1 MSIKE
6 IFKGIMMIMISVV
19 VTLSGFSSCSI
30 GLNAQNTKGEI
41 KIYPDTLDEKIL
53 TKDLDEVVIYRKK
66 NKYSKKNNPA
76 VELVKRIRRD
86 RDVTDPTQLP
96 KYSYEKYEKTLIGT
110 TDFNLDFNKLPKSQ
124 QKFRFMEQ
132 FIDTAP
138 WTGKRMLDLSLLE
151 KSSIHLKGKEPKVD
165 KEIVTGRRE
174 QGINEMFDTDNIRK
188 MLTDVLREID
198 IYDND
203 LNLLQN
209 RFVSPLSGI
218 GPDFYMYHITD
229 TVYFG
234 GENCIEISF
243 APKTPETF
251 GFNGHLYIPR
261 DDSVKYVKRVS
272 MRVPKAINVNYIDNI
287 FVSQNYEKDSIGR
300 VHKVLDD
307 LSLEISILKSI
318 PPVFASRQTRY
329 KSFSYSDVEG
339 FSEYYTAL
347 GDEFEEENAFS
358 RSEEYW
364 AKKRTIPFSYAESNM
379 TNLVPYMRK
388 VKALYWGEKIL
399 RILFQGY
406 VGTRPK
412 NSKFNVGPVNTFISY
427 NDVEGLRLK
436 AGGMTTSSFSDRF
449 FLRGYG
455 AYGFKDHK
463 WKYKGELEYSF
474 IKKKL
479 HSREFPMNGI
489 RATYQYDTDQIG
501 VRYLYSNPDNVILS
515 IRRKRND
522 LIIYKRLIQLEYNL
536 ELRNNLSFNLGYR
549 HERSESTGWVAF
561 RNGYGESFGKYNMG
575 TFFATIRFAP
585 GEKFV
590 QTTSSRLPVNMD
602 APIFSISHEY
612 GPKRLFGADFVM
624 NKTEA
629 SFMKRFWFSAFGYA
643 NVLIK
648 GGKIWS
654 QVPFPSLLWQNSNL
668 SYTIQ
673 RESFALL
680 NPMEFAMDQ
689 YASWDLEYFVN
700 GALFN
705 RIPLIKKAKL
715 REIVSFKG
723 FFGGLTKRNNPEYN
737 KNLYLFP
744 TESHTMVMGKKPYM
758 EIGVGIDNIFTLFRI
773 DYVWRLT
780 YRDNPDIDKRGVRI
794 SLHLSF

>member
-1 MSIKE
+1 MD
-6 IFKGIMMIMISVV
+6 
-19 VTLSGFSSCSI
+19 LQ
-30 GLNAQNTKGEI
+30 AQNRTDKASFDSITE
-41 KIYPDTLDEKIL
+41 KTL
-53 TKDLDEVVIYRKK
+53 TRDLDEVIIYRKK

-76 VELVKRIRRD
+76 VELIKDIRHNRD
-86 RDVTDPTQLP
+86 IIDPTKSP

-110 TDFNLDFNKLPKSQ
+110 TDFNLDFNNLPKSQ

-151 KSSIHLKGKEPKVD
+151 KSSVRLKGKDPKVD
-165 KEIVTGRRE
+165 KEIVLGRRE
-174 QGINEMFDTDNIRK
+174 QGISEMFDAENIRV
-188 MLTDVLREID
+188 MLSDVLREID

-203 LNLLQN
+203 LNLMQN
-209 RFVSPLSGI
+209 RFVSPVSNI

-234 GENCIEISF
+234 GEHCIEISF

-261 DDSVKYVKRVS
+261 DDSVRYVKRVS
-272 MRVPKAINVNYIDNI
+272 MRVPKAININYIDNI
-287 FVSQNYEKDSIGR
+287 FVSQNYEKDSLGK

-307 LSLEISILKSI
+307 LSLEISILKTI
-318 PPVFASRQTRY
+318 PPIFGSRQTRY
-329 KSFSYSDVEG
+329 GNFSYSERD
-339 FSEYYTAL
+339 EYSAYYSVI
-347 GDEFEEENAFS
+347 GEEFEEENATLQP
-358 RSEEYW
+358 EEFW
-364 AKKRTIPFSYAESNM
+364 NEKRIIPFTYAESNM
-379 TNLVPYMRK
+379 THLMPYMRK

-399 RILFQGY
+399 RILFHGY
-406 VGTRPK
+406 VGTRPAY
-412 NSKFNVGPVNTFISY
+412 SKFNIGPVNTFISY

-436 AGGMTTSSFSDRF
+436 LGGMTTSSFSDHF

-455 AYGFKDHK
+455 AYGFKDRK
-463 WKYKGELEYSF
+463 WKYNAEIEYSF
-474 IKKKL
+474 FKKKQ

-515 IRRKRND
+515 LRRKRND
-522 LIIYKRLIQLEYNL
+522 LIIYKRLMRLEYNL
-536 ELRNNLSFNLGYR
+536 ELRNNLSFNIGYQ
-549 HERSESTGWVAF
+549 HETSESTGWVAF
-561 RNGYGESFGKYNMG
+561 RNGYGDSSDKYMLG

-590 QTTSSRLPVNMD
+590 QTVSNRRPVNMD
-602 APIFSISHEY
+602 APVFSITHEY
-612 GPKRLFGADFVM
+612 GPKRLLGADFVV
-624 NKTEA
+624 NKTEL
-629 SFMKRFWFSAFGYA
+629 SFRKRFWFSAFGYT
-643 NVLIK
+643 NLLIK
-648 GGKIWS
+648 GSKIWS
-654 QVPFPSLLWQNSNL
+654 QVPFPALLWQNANL

-673 RESFALL
+673 QESFALL

-689 YASWDLEYFVN
+689 CASWDLEYFVN

-715 REIVSFKG
+715 REIISFKG
-723 FFGGLTKRNNPEYN
+723 FFGSLSKKNNPAYN
-737 KNLYLFP
+737 KDLYVFP
-744 TESHTMVMGKKPYM
+744 SESHTMEMRKKPYM
-758 EIGVGIDNIFTLFRI
+758 EIGVGIDNIFTLLRI

-780 YRDNPDIDKRGVRI
+780 YRDHPDIDKSGIRV

>member
-1 MSIKE
+1 
-6 IFKGIMMIMISVV
+6 MISVV

>member
-1 MSIKE
+1 
-6 IFKGIMMIMISVV
+6 MMIMISVV